1 MNAIQAILAIA
12 LDYVLGEVIEF
23 LLKVV
28 TFLLKKVVMSIF

>member
-1 MNAIQAILAIA
+1 MKAIQAILAIA